1 MEKSRGPYND
11 GCKLK
16 RISHPGD
23 TNLLL
28 GLYPSILETDNRL
41 VLPERIQ
48 EEYKDGIYIT
58 RGFDRNI
65 MLLTME
71 AFDAIYDRIT
81 YLNIASPVTRL
92 LLRMILGTAYQTEIT
107 SDGKVEISEPLKE
120 FANLGRDVVLV
131 GQGDFMELWSPDAW
145 HRQEEQLLNVEA
157 NHFSTLEITT
167 R

>member
-1 MEKSRGPYND
+1 M
-11 GCKLK
+11 
-16 RISHPGD
+16 
-23 TNLLL
+23 LL

-41 VLPERIQ
+41 VLPDGIQ